1 MSDVAAFSLE
11 LAAWLSALAVVSAWL
26 FRMSA
31 APLALKLALPSA
43 MLALALGLSSGFF
56 ALLGRPVAT
65 TIGRMPD
72 PIRLIAFKALD
83 DDARVDL
90 WIDEGGATRAYEI
103 PLDGRT
109 RQALKQAR
117 SELAEGRPVTLSK
130 RKGGATEA
138 TTDLAGGKQTG
149 FELAPIQSSLP
160 PKD

>member
-11 LAAWLSALAVVSAWL
+11 LAALLSALVVVSAWL
-26 FRMSA
+26 FRTSA

-43 MLALALGLSSGFF
+43 MLALALWLSYDFV
-56 ALLGRPVAT
+56 ALLGRPIT
-65 TIGRMPD
+65 TTFARMPD

-109 RQALKQAR
+109 KQALKQAR
-117 SELAEGRPVTLSK
+117 GELADGRPVALSK
-130 RKGGATEA
+130 RKSGAAASMTELLGGPQA
-138 TTDLAGGKQTG
+138 G
-149 FELAPIQSSLP
+149 FELVPFHSSLP